1 MEGLGMRRIQ
11 IGTRGSRLALA
22 QAELVKCRI
31 EEIFPGI
38 QAELVPIV
46 TKGDKMLDRPLDQL
60 GGKGAFTKELEE
72 QLLDGR
78 IDLAVHSAKDLPME
92 LPKGLCIGAVTERAN
107 PVDVL
112 VTRNGRKL
120 SEWQEGMTVGTGSLR
135 RMLQLQEIN
144 EKVRVKPIRGNI
156 ETRLKKL
163 RDGQYDGVILA
174 AAGMMRLKLQLDQQ
188 YQWEYLNT
196 EEFLPAA
203 GQGILAV
210 ECRTGALEEICQAIH
225 SEKAGLMLE
234 AEREFL
240 KQMGGS
246 CNAPAACICEKEGQ
260 ALKLRAAYWLSTP
273 EGYKKKMTEQ
283 TALLPEGETEEQ
295 HLLTARKLGRSAAE
309 AVLQLKGADQG
320 RPVGMVSLVGA
331 GPGNWELL
339 SIGALDRIRRAD
351 VLVYDHLIP
360 AEALNE
366 AKPGAEL
373 IYAGKRASCHH
384 MKQEEINRLLVQKAL
399 EGARVVRLKGGDPL
413 VFGRGAEEAC
423 ACAEAGVAFE
433 FLPGVSSAYSVPEY
447 AGIPVTQ
454 RHLASSFHVITG
466 QEGNHKEEPVLDYK
480 VLSREEGTLV
490 FLMGLKRTGEIADAL
505 IAGGKDGKTPAAV
518 ISRGTTGAQKCV
530 EGSLETIGSAV
541 QKARLE
547 TPSVLV
553 VGDTVSLSGRLSWY
567 GKKPLS
573 GKRILLTGTKEL
585 SDRLAISLRDY
596 GMEAVPFSLIR
607 TEELESEEKE
617 EAFRNLKDYSWAVF
631 TSSSGVRQFFGQLSD
646 RSIDRRCLSD
656 MKFAVIGKGTG
667 RTLKEYG
674 LYPDFV
680 PSVYTSAVLAREL
693 SDQIKP
699 SEKVLLLRAA
709 EGSRELPS
717 LLKQQGISCTELA
730 IYRQK
735 AEEQKKE
742 ELMRQLPE
750 ADYVLFASPSAVR
763 VFAACIGKQLPDRTK
778 LLCIGPVTAAEV
790 RKQGLSVYAVSEEY
804 SSDGIVRLLLSEAE
818 REDD

>member
-210 ECRTGALEEICQAIH
+210 ECRTGALEEICRAIH

-240 KQMGGS
+240 KQTGGS

-273 EGYKKKMTEQ
+273 EGYKEDDRADGPAAGRGDRGAASFDGQKAWKIRGRSCVAAKRGGSGPSRGDGFSCGGRT
-283 TALLPEGETEEQ
+283 G
-295 HLLTARKLGRSAAE
+295 KLGTAVHWSA
-309 AVLQLKGADQG
+309 GSD
-320 RPVGMVSLVGA
+320 P
-331 GPGNWELL
+331 PG
-339 SIGALDRIRRAD
+339 RRAGLRPSD
-351 VLVYDHLIP
+351 
-360 AEALNE
+360 
-366 AKPGAEL
+366 
-373 IYAGKRASCHH
+373 S
-384 MKQEEINRLLVQKAL
+384 
-399 EGARVVRLKGGDPL
+399 
-413 VFGRGAEEAC
+413 GRG
-423 ACAEAGVAFE
+423 
-433 FLPGVSSAYSVPEY
+433 
-447 AGIPVTQ
+447 
-454 RHLASSFHVITG
+454 
-466 QEGNHKEEPVLDYK
+466 
-480 VLSREEGTLV
+480 
-490 FLMGLKRTGEIADAL
+490 
-505 IAGGKDGKTPAAV
+505 
-518 ISRGTTGAQKCV
+518 
-530 EGSLETIGSAV
+530 
-541 QKARLE
+541 
-547 TPSVLV
+547 
-553 VGDTVSLSGRLSWY
+553 
-567 GKKPLS
+567 
-573 GKRILLTGTKEL
+573 
-585 SDRLAISLRDY
+585 
-596 GMEAVPFSLIR
+596 
-607 TEELESEEKE
+607 SE
-617 EAFRNLKDYSWAVF
+617 
-631 TSSSGVRQFFGQLSD
+631 
-646 RSIDRRCLSD
+646 
-656 MKFAVIGKGTG
+656 
-667 RTLKEYG
+667 
-674 LYPDFV
+674 
-680 PSVYTSAVLAREL
+680 
-693 SDQIKP
+693 
-699 SEKVLLLRAA
+699 
-709 EGSRELPS
+709 
-717 LLKQQGISCTELA
+717 
-730 IYRQK
+730 
-735 AEEQKKE
+735 
-742 ELMRQLPE
+742 
-750 ADYVLFASPSAVR
+750 
-763 VFAACIGKQLPDRTK
+763 
-778 LLCIGPVTAAEV
+778 
-790 RKQGLSVYAVSEEY
+790 
-804 SSDGIVRLLLSEAE
+804 
-818 REDD
+818 